1 MPLNKDPQKGGTNA
15 DGSKSTRYCSYCYQS
30 GKFTQPDWNALQM
43 QEFVTGKMK
52 EMGFPGFLAKLFSK
66 GVPRLERWKNKS

>member
-15 DGSKSTRYCSYCYQS
+15 DGSKSTMYCSYCYQA
-30 GKFTQPDWNALQM
+30 GKFTRPDWTAKQM

-66 GVPRLERWKNKS
+66 RVPHLQRWKNQA